1 MNFPMPC
8 FGCGDS
14 NGVSPGLENK
24 TLFKGT
30 VLQNNSF
37 KAQGSQLGK
46 CMSMKG
52 GNGADVW
59 RKAGERKE
67 LTA

>member
-1 MNFPMPC
+1 MNFPMLC
-8 FGCGDS
+8 FACGDS
-14 NGVSPGLENK
+14 NRVFPGLENK

-37 KAQGSQLGK
+37 KAQGSPLGK
-46 CMSMKG
+46 CMSVKD

-59 RKAGERKE
+59 
-67 LTA
+67 